1 MRRKRRA
8 KIVATLGP
16 ATSSATAI
24 NALFEAGVDV
34 FRFNFSH
41 GEPENH
47 ARRHR
52 IVRELERDA
61 LRPIGVMADMQ
72 GPKLRVGVFEGGS
85 VELEPGRRFM
95 LDRSDRPGTAV
106 RVSVPHPEIFAAVR
120 PGDEMLLDDGRL
132 RLNVTSKSNAE
143 VETQVLVGGR
153 LSDRKGIN
161 LPGVMLPISPLTEK
175 DLVDLRFALELG
187 CEWIA
192 LSFVQRPEDVVEA
205 RRLIGDRAHVL
216 VKVEKPSA
224 LDRIDEIVAA
234 ADAVMVAR
242 GDLGVEMPPEEVPIA
257 QKTIIRTCRDAGK
270 PVIVATQ
277 MLESMVQAPVPTRAK
292 VSDIA
297 TAVYDGADAVMLS
310 AETAVGAYPTA
321 AVQIMDRVIKRVER
335 DPLHRHIAAADHRR
349 PLATS
354 ADAIS
359 VAAHQVADTIGAA
372 AIVTYT
378 TSGSTTL
385 RAARERPEQ
394 PILGVT
400 SELATARRLSLT
412 YGVHSVHTADVR
424 DFDEMVRKAVAA
436 AALEEVAGP
445 GDTVVITAGVP
456 FGTPDAT
463 NVLRIV
469 RIEPV

>member
-1 MRRKRRA
+1 MYRKRRA

-16 ATSSATAI
+16 ATSSETAI

-41 GEPENH
+41 GKPGDH
-47 ARRHR
+47 ARRYR
-52 IVRELERDA
+52 ILRELERDA
-61 LRPIGVMADMQ
+61 FRPIGVMADMQ
-72 GPKLRVGVFEGGS
+72 GPKLRVGVFESGS

-95 LDRSDRPGTAV
+95 LDRSDRPGTVA
-106 RVSVPHPEIFAAVR
+106 RVPVPHPEIFAAVR
-120 PGDEMLLDDGRL
+120 LGDEMLLDDGRIQL
-132 RLNVTSKSNAE
+132 KVISKSNAA
-143 VETQVLVGGR
+143 VETKVLVGGR
-153 LSDRKGIN
+153 LSDRKGVN

-175 DLVDLRFALELG
+175 DRVDLRFALELG

-205 RRLIGDRAHVL
+205 RRLIGNRAHVL
-216 VKVEKPSA
+216 VKVEKPAA

-242 GDLGVEMPPEEVPIA
+242 GDLGVEMPPEEVPPA
-257 QKTIIRTCRDAGK
+257 QKIIIRTCRDAGK

-277 MLESMVQAPVPTRAK
+277 MLESMVQAPLPTRAE
-292 VSDIA
+292 VSDVA

-310 AETAVGAYPTA
+310 AETASGAYPTA
-321 AVQIMDRVIKRVER
+321 AVQIMGRVIERVER
-335 DPLHRHIAAADHRR
+335 DPLHHHLSATAQRR
-349 PLATS
+349 LLATS

-359 VAAHQVADTIGAA
+359 AAACQVADTIGAA

-394 PILGVT
+394 PILGIT

-424 DFDEMVRKAVAA
+424 DFDEMVNKAIAA
-436 AALEEVAGP
+436 AALEEVARP